1 MVILTKP
8 CRPGHARHL
17 LSVPKS
23 CRVVGHPTRLLAPDV
38 KSGDSSLRVPPFCI
52 SQRCSCKNLCY
63 TTRPGVVLVVVLWV
77 LVVLAILTVA
87 LARQTRLDNAIRI
100 AAADRTVARWLAR
113 AGVQRAIAEIAGDTS
128 PTDGPSDSWYDDEN
142 LFRQV
147 ELSGGTFG
155 LCADRFY
162 NVNRCAYGVID
173 EAGKI
178 NLNTAPYEV
187 IMALPEMTETL
198 VLAIVEWRKSSLE
211 LQDNERPD
219 ITEQEQISAMSAQL
233 GTIRTIRELGLISE
247 EATREMLYGE
257 DDNLNGI
264 LEANENDGD
273 ETLPLDNRDN
283 VLDRGLL
290 AYVTVYSYEHNQDGL
305 GRKRININTDD
316 KSELEELL
324 EIETTYAN
332 WIVENRPYLNSIA
345 DLLGYAE
352 TIGTEEK
359 ETAGRARTFKAEPG
373 QEAESIRPTIDVF
386 RKFADKI
393 TITNIDVIP
402 GRVNINTAS
411 ELVLRTL
418 PGMNEQIAAAVVQM
432 RDGLEEGF
440 TSIAEILTVT
450 GMSVIRFKK
459 MAGMITVRSNV
470 FTIRSFGRAERTG
483 IQHSVEAVVS
493 RGQARPKILY
503 WKENRW

>member
-1 MVILTKP
+1 
-8 CRPGHARHL
+8 G
-17 LSVPKS
+17 SFS
-23 CRVVGHPTRLLAPDV
+23 
-38 KSGDSSLRVPPFCI
+38 
-52 SQRCSCKNLCY
+52 
-63 TTRPGVVLVVVLWV
+63 
-77 LVVLAILTVA
+77 
-87 LARQTRLDNAIRI
+87 
-100 AAADRTVARWLAR
+100 
-113 AGVQRAIAEIAGDTS
+113 
-128 PTDGPSDSWYDDEN
+128 
-142 LFRQV
+142 
-147 ELSGGTFG
+147 

-187 IMALPEMTETL
+187 ILALPEMTETL
-198 VLAIVEWRKSSLE
+198 ASAIVEWRKSSRE
-211 LQDNERPD
+211 SQSSERPD
-219 ITEQEQISAMSAQL
+219 IPEQEQISAMSAQL

-305 GRKRININTDD
+305 GRKRININTAD

-324 EIETTYAN
+324 GIETVYAN

-345 DLLGYAE
+345 DLLGDAE
-352 TIGTEEK
+352 TMGTEEK
-359 ETAGRARTFKAEPG
+359 ETTGRAGTFGVEPG
-373 QEAESIRPTIDVF
+373 KEDESIRPTIEVF

-411 ELVLRTL
+411 EAVLQTL
-418 PGMNEQIAAAVVQM
+418 PGMSEQIAAATVQM
-432 RDGLEEGF
+432 RQGLENGF
-440 TSIAEILTVT
+440 VGIAEILTVT
-450 GMSVIRFKK
+450 GMSVTQFRK

-493 RGQARPKILY
+493 RGKIRPKILY

>member
-1 MVILTKP
+1 MVILTKS
-8 CRPGHARHL
+8 CRAGRARHL

-23 CRVVGHPTRLLAPDV
+23 CRAGSYPTRLLAPDV
-38 KSGDSSLRVPPFCI
+38 KSGGSSLRVPPFCI
-52 SQRCSCKNLCY
+52 SERCSCKDLCY
-63 TTRPGVVLVVVLWV
+63 TTRPAIVLVVVLWV
-77 LVVLAILTVA
+77 LVVLAVLTVA

-113 AGVQRAIAEIAGDTS
+113 AGVQRAIAEIADDTS
-128 PTDGPSDSWYDDEN
+128 PADGPSDSWYDDEN

-147 ELSGGTFG
+147 ELLGGTFG

-162 NVNRCAYGVID
+162 NVNRCAYGIID

-187 IMALPEMTETL
+187 ILALPEMTETL
-198 VLAIVEWRKSSLE
+198 ASAIVEWRKSSRE
-211 LQDNERPD
+211 SQDNERPD
-219 ITEQEQISAMSAQL
+219 ITEQERISVMSEEP

-290 AYVTVYSYEHNQDGL
+290 AYVTVYSYEHNRDGL
-305 GRKRININTDD
+305 GRKRININTAD

-324 EIETTYAN
+324 GIETVYAN

-345 DLLGYAE
+345 DLLGDE
-352 TIGTEEK
+352 EPVGTKKTAAAVATDAFGTGLGK
-359 ETAGRARTFKAEPG
+359 ED
-373 QEAESIRPTIDVF
+373 ESIRPTIEVF
-386 RKFADKI
+386 RRIADRI
-393 TITNIDVIP
+393 TITNIPIIP

-411 ELVLRTL
+411 EVVLRTL
-418 PGMNEQIAAAVVQM
+418 PGMNEQIAAAAVQT
-432 RDGLEEGF
+432 RQGLENGF
-440 TSIAEILTVT
+440 SGIAEILTVT
-450 GMSVIRFKK
+450 GMSVTQFRK

-503 WKENRW
+503 WKENR

>member
-1 MVILTKP
+1 
-8 CRPGHARHL
+8 
-17 LSVPKS
+17 
-23 CRVVGHPTRLLAPDV
+23 
-38 KSGDSSLRVPPFCI
+38 
-52 SQRCSCKNLCY
+52 
-63 TTRPGVVLVVVLWV
+63 VLVVVLWV

-113 AGVQRAIAEIAGDTS
+113 AGVQRAIAEIAGNTS
-128 PTDGPSDSWYDDEN
+128 PVDGPGDSWYDDEN

-162 NVNRCAYGVID
+162 NVNRCAYGIID

-187 IMALPEMTETL
+187 ILALPEMTETL
-198 VLAIVEWRKSSLE
+198 ASAIVEWRKSNLE
-211 LQDNERPD
+211 SQGGERPD
-219 ITEQEQISAMSAQL
+219 ITEQEQISAMSAQP

-273 ETLPLDNRDN
+273 ETLPPDNRDN
-283 VLDRGLL
+283 ILDRGLL
-290 AYVTVYSYEHNQDGL
+290 AYVTVYSYERNQDGL
-305 GRKRININTDD
+305 GRKRININTAE

-345 DLLGYAE
+345 DLLGDTE

-359 ETAGRARTFKAEPG
+359 ETVGRARTFRAKPG
-373 QEAESIRPTIDVF
+373 QEDESIRPTIEVF

-393 TITNIDVIP
+393 TITHIDIIP

-411 ELVLRTL
+411 EVVLRTL
-418 PGMNEQIAAAVVQM
+418 PGMNEQIAAATVQT
-432 RDGLEEGF
+432 RAGLENGF
-440 TSIAEILTVT
+440 ADIAEILTVT
-450 GMSVIRFKK
+450 GMSVIRFKE

-483 IQHSVEAVVS
+483 IRHSVEAVVS
-493 RGQARPKILY
+493 RGQTRPKILY
-503 WKENRW
+503 WKENR

>member
-1 MVILTKP
+1 MVIST
-8 CRPGHARHL
+8 
-17 LSVPKS
+17 KS
-23 CRVVGHPTRLLAPDV
+23 CRVGSHPTRFS
-38 KSGDSSLRVPPFCI
+38 KSRFSRTECRHGI
-52 SQRCSCKNLCY
+52 
-63 TTRPGVVLVVVLWV
+63 VLVVVLWV
-77 LVVLAILTVA
+77 LVILAILTVA
-87 LARQTRLDNAIRI
+87 LARRTRLDNAIRI

-128 PTDGPSDSWYDDEN
+128 PADGPSDSWYDDEK

-147 ELSGGTFG
+147 ELSGGTFS

-162 NVNRCAYGVID
+162 DVNRCAYGIID

-187 IMALPEMTETL
+187 ILALPEMTETL
-198 VLAIVEWRKSSLE
+198 ASAIIEWRNRSRES
-211 LQDNERPD
+211 QDNERPD
-219 ITEQEQISAMSAQL
+219 ITEQERMSAMSAKS

-283 VLDRGLL
+283 TLDRGLL
-290 AYVTVYSYEHNQDGL
+290 AYVTVYSYERNQDGL
-305 GRKRININTDD
+305 GRKRININTAD
-316 KSELEELL
+316 KSELEKLL
-324 EIETTYAN
+324 GIETVHAN

-345 DLLGYAE
+345 DLIGDDAE
-352 TIGTEEK
+352 LMGTK
-359 ETAGRARTFKAEPG
+359 ETAITDTFGTGEEKD
-373 QEAESIRPTIDVF
+373 AESIRPTIEVF
-386 RKFADKI
+386 RRIADRM
-393 TITNIDVIP
+393 TITNIPIIP

-411 ELVLRTL
+411 EVVLRTL
-418 PGMNEQIAAAVVQM
+418 PGMNEQIAAAAVQT
-432 RDGLEEGF
+432 RQGLENGF
-440 TSIAEILTVT
+440 SGIAEILTVT
-450 GMSVIRFKK
+450 GMSVTQFRK

-503 WKENRW
+503 WKENR